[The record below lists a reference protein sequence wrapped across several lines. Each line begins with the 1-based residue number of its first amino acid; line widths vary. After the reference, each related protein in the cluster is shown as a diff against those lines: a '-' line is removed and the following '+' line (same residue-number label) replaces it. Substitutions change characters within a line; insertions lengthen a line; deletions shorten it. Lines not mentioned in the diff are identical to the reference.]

1 MTSSDKHSLA
11 AVIGLLVLSI
21 ALRPAIVSIG
31 PILLLIQNHYG
42 LSFTQAA
49 LLTSIPDVC
58 MGVLALLA
66 PGLSRRFGSHRCMIA
81 ALLLIGVACLLRAVS
96 PNAAFLLLTTFV
108 ISVGIAIAGALMGGW
123 IKTHFAH
130 RPAFFMG
137 IYAAGL
143 SVGATLSALFTAPI
157 TELTHSWRV
166 GAGLWSLLSVTAVI
180 SWVWMAR
187 RFTAG
192 APRLAPPPAQS
203 IRLPWRTP
211 QAWLVALYFG
221 ASQFVVYAL
230 FSWLAPASTETAV
243 THLSAGTLLGL
254 FTAVFAVAS
263 VGAGLIRGKA
273 HDRRGLL
280 AACTLIA
287 LLGTAGMAFAPMA
300 WPTLYV
306 LLVAIGLGMS
316 FTVGMTLPLDNAS
329 SPAQAGA
336 WTVFMLFIGY
346 LVAAL
351 GPLCF
356 GTLRDHTGNYSL
368 AYDML
373 FAVLVF
379 MLCLTPV
386 LKPARTDAPAPQA
399 AEAVRT

>member
-137 IYAAGL
+137 IYAADRK
-143 SVGATLSALFTAPI
+143 SV
-157 TELTHSWRV
+157 V
-166 GAGLWSLLSVTAVI
+166 
-180 SWVWMAR
+180 
-187 RFTAG
+187 
-192 APRLAPPPAQS
+192 
-203 IRLPWRTP
+203 
-211 QAWLVALYFG
+211 
-221 ASQFVVYAL
+221 
-230 FSWLAPASTETAV
+230 
-243 THLSAGTLLGL
+243 
-254 FTAVFAVAS
+254 
-263 VGAGLIRGKA
+263 
-273 HDRRGLL
+273 
-280 AACTLIA
+280 
-287 LLGTAGMAFAPMA
+287 
-300 WPTLYV
+300 
-306 LLVAIGLGMS
+306 
-316 FTVGMTLPLDNAS
+316 
-329 SPAQAGA
+329 
-336 WTVFMLFIGY
+336 
-346 LVAAL
+346 
-351 GPLCF
+351 
-356 GTLRDHTGNYSL
+356 
-368 AYDML
+368 
-373 FAVLVF
+373 
-379 MLCLTPV
+379 
-386 LKPARTDAPAPQA
+386 
-399 AEAVRT
+399 